1 MAKIN
6 HILFG
11 QGKGKVGGLVLQR
24 YEGMNVVREKPISVK
39 NPQSTKQTEQRA
51 KFKLASQITAEYV
64 DVINARLSKLSI
76 YTRMKRATAVNA
88 ILGVIT
94 NNEPDTPE
102 ALVGSVVSA
111 LNEKSASPLASPTI
125 TFNTTDNTF
134 EITAQDGDVV
144 IADVLSH
151 DDSGKVIAREV
162 ISYTSDG
169 TKKASDVISAET
181 ACAMVVALRATTE
194 NGRATITNIDFNGEL
209 WSNTINRSVAAG
221 DLEVSNLGYAVMTP

>member
-51 KFKLASQITAEYV
+51 KFKLASQITAEYI

-111 LNEKSASPLASPTI
+111 LNEKSASPVASPTI

-144 IADVLSH
+144 IADILSH

-169 TKKASDVISAET
+169 TKKTSDVISAET